1 MLHAVRY
8 TRYNC
13 LQEQKVRALTTHIS
27 WLLSSS
33 VTIRI
38 HPEATGQNG
47 WLEYLQPREGETDDE
62 NHFSRG
68 GRERE
73 RWVLSSHL
81 HKTVSCPSERA
92 ATQCLCYN
100 IKATHLKSSKRKM
113 MLFKRKNNLPNLA
126 WLDLWPA
133 GRHWCWDR
141 SALCSSALFALC
153 SALLL
158 AKSIVAANLGPV
170 HLSPFLGPLWH
181 PLRISPITPYQFPK
195 LSWHL
200 YQKIVIIFI
209 TAF

>member
-1 MLHAVRY
+1 MVDLSTFSLEKVKQTMKIISQGVAENGRGEFWVRIY
-8 TRYNC
+8 TRQSHA
-13 LQEQKVRALTTHIS
+13 LLREQ
-27 WLLSSS
+27 
-33 VTIRI
+33 
-38 HPEATGQNG
+38 
-47 WLEYLQPREGETDDE
+47 QP
-62 NHFSRG
+62 N
-68 GRERE
+68 
-73 RWVLSSHL
+73 V
-81 HKTVSCPSERA
+81 V
-92 ATQCLCYN
+92 

-113 MLFKRKNNLPNLA
+113 TLFKRKNNLPNLA

-181 PLRISPITPYQFPK
+181 PLRISPITPPYQFPK